1 MSQENAEIVRRM
13 YDAYASGDFE
23 TAMAYLDPEIEMD
36 LTLRPDGKVF
46 HGHVGVTEAV
56 RTWLG
61 AWEDWRLEVEE
72 IIDLRGDRVLVLAT
86 ESGRGKGSGI
96 EIEHPHG
103 MIATVRSGKIVRTVG
118 YVERSEALEAAG
130 LSE

>member
-1 MSQENAEIVRRM
+1 
-13 YDAYASGDFE
+13 
-23 TAMAYLDPEIEMD
+23 MD

-46 HGHVGVTEAV
+46 HGHDGAAEAT

-72 IIDLRGDRVLVLAT
+72 IIDLGDRVLVLAR

-96 EIEHPHG
+96 EIEHPHAA
-103 MIATVRSGKIVRTVG
+103 IVTVRNGKVVHTLGFVDRA
-118 YVERSEALEAAG
+118 EALEAAG

>member
-1 MSQENAEIVRRM
+1 MSEENVEIVRRM
-13 YDAYASGDFE
+13 YDAYAGGDFE

-46 HGHVGVTEAV
+46 HGHAGVTEAV

-61 AWEDWRLEVEE
+61 AWEGWRLEVEE
-72 IIDLRGDRVLVLAT
+72 IIDLGGERVLVLAR
-86 ESGRGKGSGI
+86 ESGRGKGSGM
-96 EIEHPHG
+96 EIEHPHIG
-103 MIATVRSGKIVRTVG
+103 IVTVRDSKIVHMVG
-118 YVERSEALEAAG
+118 YVERGQALEAAG